1 MNYHMDSY
9 FAIGKQ
15 HANEGKPCQDYA
27 IARVEGDTAIAV
39 VSDGCSTG
47 GMTDV
52 GARIVAHSILSEAK
66 HQQSFDFLCLKNR
79 HSLPT
84 QLMTPRYCIFDSAS
98 GLSLKEEDLYST
110 SLLIRA
116 CEGSLKVHI
125 LGDGVV
131 AHKFHDGSIW
141 ARRYEWDKGVPYYP
155 VYEPQKFVD
164 QVCDG
169 HWDLLSCTSQD
180 FRYSPVSKEWSFLEE
195 KSLTAREGIQGFL
208 PRLYHPDRS
217 SLSFNDEFIAIFSD
231 GVTQIKDVDWKD
243 AVFQFLDFKN
253 TTGQFVKRRMM
264 KALKIMTPLDDISCA
279 VLRISADADN
289 DNDAIDA

>member
-1 MNYHMDSY
+1 MAYHMDSY

-27 IARVEGDTAIAV
+27 IACVEGDTAIAV

-52 GARIVAHSILSEAK
+52 GARIVAHSVLK
-66 HQQSFDFLCLKNR
+66 MVKDKPGFDFLCRKNHEFHWAIPSHR
-79 HSLPT
+79 WI
-84 QLMTPRYCIFDSAS
+84 YDSAQ
-98 GLSLKEEDLYST
+98 GLSLKDEDLYAT

-116 CEGSLKVHI
+116 CEESLKVHI

-131 AHKFHDGSIW
+131 AHKFQDGSIW
-141 ARRYEWDKGVPYYP
+141 ARRYEWDKGAPYYP
-155 VYEPQKFVD
+155 IYSPQEFVD
-164 QVCDG
+164 QVSDG
-169 HWDLLSCTSQD
+169 DWDALSCSAED
-180 FRYSPVSKEWSFLEE
+180 YRYSPSKKEWILHE
-195 KSLTAREGIQGFL
+195 KQALTSREGIHGFS
-208 PRLYHPDRS
+208 PWISKPKTS
-217 SLSFNDEFIAIFSD
+217 SFSQEFLAVFSD

-243 AVFQFLDFKN
+243 AVFQLLDFKN

-264 KALKIMTPLDDISCA
+264 KALKTMTPLDDISCA

>member
-47 GMTDV
+47 GLTDV
-52 GARIVAHSILSEAK
+52 GARIVAHSVLKMAK
-66 HQQSFDFLCLKNR
+66 DELGFDFLCRKNYE
-79 HSLPT
+79 LNWA
-84 QLMTPRYCIFDSAS
+84 TPSHQWIYDSAE
-98 GLSLKEEDLYST
+98 LLFKNEDLYAT

-116 CEGSLKVHI
+116 DAEFLKAHV

-131 AHKFHDGSIW
+131 AYKNSNGIICVHK
-141 ARRYEWDKGVPYYP
+141 YEWDKGAPYYP
-155 VYEPQKFVD
+155 IYYPQDFVN
-164 QVCDG
+164 QVCEGD
-169 HWDLLSCTSQD
+169 WDAYAATRESWFFIQSLD
-180 FRYSPVSKEWSFLEE
+180 EWVFHEQV
-195 KSLTAREGIQGFL
+195 KMTAREGIIGFTTSWKESL
-208 PRLYHPDRS
+208 QFQS
-217 SLSFNDEFIAIFSD
+217 SQEFLAIFSD

-264 KALKIMTPLDDISCA
+264 KALKTMTPLDDISCA

-289 DNDAIDA
+289 EDDTVDP